1 MSIAQVENLD
11 RQAINFGVD
20 VMRILAEDTRRVQS
34 IDRQKHKLMA
44 TTSSDTW
51 SGKLRIFN
59 VTTCSIDLAIIGQT
73 IDRI

>member
-34 IDRQKHKLMA
+34 IDRQEHKLMA
-44 TTSSDTW
+44 TTSSDT
-51 SGKLRIFN
+51 
-59 VTTCSIDLAIIGQT
+59 
-73 IDRI
+73 